1 MREPIYY
8 GDYLQLDRL
17 LSSQEPESAKIG
29 TNAHDEMLFI
39 IVHQAYE
46 LWFKQI
52 LHELNRIETDF
63 DRIPV
68 TDDAIARIVH
78 GLNRIHEIFKLLV
91 AQLDVLETM
100 TPFDFLDFRD
110 LLMPASG
117 FQSLQFRLIETRLG
131 LPAETRV
138 SLDNRAIDERLSEPD
153 RIALRAAGTKPS
165 LFDLLNRW
173 LARTPFL
180 DWGGETFREAYRAA
194 VERHLARDAE
204 LVRADPLI
212 PPEKRERE
220 LNTIERAIKSFSAIF
235 SVSEDSGGWRLSP
248 QSVQAALFITLYR
261 DKPAVQPA
269 FRLLTAIV
277 DIDEAMTLWRYRH
290 ALMVERMIGLKI
302 GTGGSSGHAY
312 LRTTAERHRI
322 FSDLFRLSTFLIP
335 RSAVPELPP
344 AIQAQMSFVYAS

>member
-8 GDYLQLDRL
+8 GDYLRLDQL
-17 LSSQEPESAKIG
+17 LSSQQLESAKIG
-29 TNAHDEMLFI
+29 ASAHDEMLFI

-63 DRIPV
+63 DTIPV

-131 LPAETRV
+131 LPAETRI
-138 SLDNRAIDERLSEPD
+138 SLDDRAIDERLSELD
-153 RIALRAAGTKPS
+153 RVALRAAGTKPS

-180 DWGGETFREAYRAA
+180 DWGGETFREAYRTA

-204 LVRADPLI
+204 LVRADPSI

-220 LNTIERAIKSFSAIF
+220 LNSIERAIESFSAIF
-235 SVSEDSGGWRLSP
+235 SMSEDSRAWRLSP

-269 FRLLTAIV
+269 FQLLTALV

-302 GTGGSSGHAY
+302 GTGGSSGHVY

-344 AIQAQMSFVYAS
+344 AVQAQMSFVYAS

>member
-1 MREPIYY
+1 MMPRKSWCRPSFRWRSAMRVPVYY
-8 GDYLQLDRL
+8 GDYLRLDRL
-17 LSSQEPESAKIG
+17 LSSQEPESAKVGI
-29 TNAHDEMLFI
+29 NAHDEMLFI

-78 GLNRIHEIFKLLV
+78 GLNRIHEIFKLPV

-100 TPFDFLDFRD
+100 KPFDFLDFRD

-131 LPAETRV
+131 LPAETRI
-138 SLDNRAIDERLSEPD
+138 SLDDRATDQRLSEPH
-153 RIALRAAGTKPS
+153 RVGLRAAGTKPS

-180 DWGGETFREAYRAA
+180 DWGGATFREAYRTA
-194 VERHLARDAE
+194 VESHLARDAE
-204 LVRADPLI
+204 LVRTELSI
-212 PPEKRERE
+212 PPEKREGE
-220 LNTIERAIKSFSAIF
+220 LNSIERAIKSFSAIF
-235 SVSEDSGGWRLSP
+235 SVSEDSRDWRLSP
-248 QSVQAALFITLYR
+248 QSVQAALFMTLYR

-269 FRLLTAIV
+269 FQLLTALV
-277 DIDEAMTLWRYRH
+277 DIDE
-290 ALMVERMIGLKI
+290 
-302 GTGGSSGHAY
+302 
-312 LRTTAERHRI
+312 
-322 FSDLFRLSTFLIP
+322 
-335 RSAVPELPP
+335 
-344 AIQAQMSFVYAS
+344 

>member
-1 MREPIYY
+1 MRVPVYY
-8 GDYLQLDRL
+8 GDYLRLDRL

-29 TNAHDEMLFI
+29 INAHDEMLFI

-52 LHELNRIETDF
+52 LYELDRVETDF
-63 DRIPV
+63 GTISV
-68 TDDAIARIVH
+68 ADDAMARIVH
-78 GLNRIHEIFKLLV
+78 RLNRIYEILKLVV

-131 LPAETRV
+131 LPPETR
-138 SLDNRAIDERLSEPD
+138 IPFGDERLSQSD
-153 RIALRAAGTKPS
+153 RDALRAAGARPS

-180 DWGGETFREAYRAA
+180 DWGGATFREAYRTA
-194 VERHLARDAE
+194 VENHLARDAE
-204 LVRADPLI
+204 LVRNDPEI
-212 PPEKRERE
+212 PLEKRDRE
-220 LNTIERAIKSFSAIF
+220 LKNIDRAIASFSEIF
-235 SVSEDSGGWRLSP
+235 SETDEGGSWRLLP

-261 DKPAVQPA
+261 DKPAVQAA
-269 FRLLTAIV
+269 FRLLTALM
-277 DIDEAMTLWRYRH
+277 DIDETITLWRYRH

-302 GTGGSSGHAY
+302 GTGGSSGQAY
-312 LRTTAERHRI
+312 LRMTAERHRI

-335 RSAVPELPP
+335 RSAVPELPAP
-344 AIQAQMSFVYAS
+344 IQQQMSFVYSS

>member
-1 MREPIYY
+1 
-8 GDYLQLDRL
+8 
-17 LSSQEPESAKIG
+17 
-29 TNAHDEMLFI
+29 
-39 IVHQAYE
+39 
-46 LWFKQI
+46 
-52 LHELNRIETDF
+52 
-63 DRIPV
+63 
-68 TDDAIARIVH
+68 
-78 GLNRIHEIFKLLV
+78 
-91 AQLDVLETM
+91 
-100 TPFDFLDFRD
+100 
-110 LLMPASG
+110 MPASG

-131 LPAETRV
+131 LPKETRI
-138 SLDNRAIDERLSEPD
+138 SFDHRAIDERLSELD
-153 RIALRAAGTKPS
+153 RVALRAAGTKPS
-165 LFDLLNRW
+165 LFNLLNRW

-180 DWGGETFREAYRAA
+180 DWGRETFREAYRAA

-204 LVRADPLI
+204 LVRADPAI

-220 LNTIERAIKSFSAIF
+220 LNTIERAIESFSAIF
-235 SVSEDSGGWRLSP
+235 SVPEDSGGWRLSP

-269 FRLLTAIV
+269 FQLLTAIE
-277 DIDEAMTLWRYRH
+277 DIDEAMTLCRYRH

-322 FSDLFRLSTFLIP
+322 FSDLCRLSTFRNP

>member
-1 MREPIYY
+1 M
-8 GDYLQLDRL
+8 
-17 LSSQEPESAKIG
+17 
-29 TNAHDEMLFI
+29 
-39 IVHQAYE
+39 
-46 LWFKQI
+46 
-52 LHELNRIETDF
+52 
-63 DRIPV
+63 
-68 TDDAIARIVH
+68 
-78 GLNRIHEIFKLLV
+78 
-91 AQLDVLETM
+91 
-100 TPFDFLDFRD
+100 
-110 LLMPASG
+110 
-117 FQSLQFRLIETRLG
+117 
-131 LPAETRV
+131 PAETRV
-138 SLDNRAIDERLSEPD
+138 SLDHRAIDERLSEPD

-204 LVRADPLI
+204 LVRTEPSI

-220 LNTIERAIKSFSAIF
+220 LNTIERAIESFSAVF
-235 SVSEDSGGWRLSP
+235 SASEDSGGWRLSP

-269 FRLLTAIV
+269 FRLLTVIV